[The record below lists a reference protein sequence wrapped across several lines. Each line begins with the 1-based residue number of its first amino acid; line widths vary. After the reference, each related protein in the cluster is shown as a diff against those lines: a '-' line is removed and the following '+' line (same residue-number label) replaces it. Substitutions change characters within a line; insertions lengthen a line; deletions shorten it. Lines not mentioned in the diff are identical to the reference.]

1 MEKLHM
7 LDEFSNYYAN
17 FLDGTYDCVDR
28 IVLNAYF
35 QMGQRAAGFR
45 TWWRQ
50 LKGSDDNLDNAH
62 LMRMAGRLSRRVRA
76 HAKAK
81 QILLIDCKSGER
93 KHEIA
98 EQYVP
103 TDPGFIGVYL
113 ILVGRAPAPL
123 WDIRCS
129 SNGKIVNIVRK
140 EPWRYVNHYSF
151 YIVDPEWGRLVI
163 KLCGHPPFG
172 AQIILNGHEYVA
184 RQLQK
189 QNLGFA
195 KEGNCFTQIPD
206 VTRLAQVADTLCV
219 PDTIGRLSQVCDRWI
234 YSACLCFALDL
245 AEQERSGFHYNY
257 SVYQTE
263 YSRNLLFRR
272 GSILDQ
278 VFHGVIERTRVRLD
292 VKVLKTIFGTKKRPY
307 RHKGK
312 KSPRVEVVLERP
324 AYDLTVFKIHFG
336 KLTAKMYTKGECVLR
351 IEIVVHNTRAL
362 PCGRS
367 LPKFP
372 DIILRL
378 KDILNH
384 FLQAVHRVDVSC
396 IDVATWE
403 TLHTA
408 SQVGRMRV
416 GGIDLNQA
424 RMQAVINAVISL
436 AAAPQGFRSSDV
448 AVKVRA
454 IRGLNERAYTAR
466 QAAYDLKK
474 LRGKHLVRL
483 VPKSRRYEVVP
494 EGLQTLT
501 ALLVLRDKVIKPVL
515 AGVGKPKP
523 GPKPKNRSPLDVQYG
538 TVHAEMRNLLEI
550 IGVAV

>member
-1 MEKLHM
+1 M
-7 LDEFSNYYAN
+7 LDEFSDYYAD

-50 LKGSDDNLDNAH
+50 LKGSDDDLDNAH

-81 QILLIDCKSGER
+81 QIQLIDCKSGER
-93 KHEIA
+93 KHQIA

-103 TDPGFIGVYL
+103 TDPDFIGVYL

-123 WDIRCS
+123 WDVRCS
-129 SNGKIVNIVRK
+129 SKGKIVNIVRK

-151 YIVDPEWGRLVI
+151 YVVDPEWGRLVI

-172 AQIILNGHEYVA
+172 AQIVLNGHEYVA
-184 RQLQK
+184 RQIQK
-189 QNLGFA
+189 ENLDFA
-195 KEGNCFTQIPD
+195 KEGNCFTQILD
-206 VTRLAQVADTLCV
+206 ATRLAQVADTLCL

-234 YSACLCFALDL
+234 YSACLCFALDQ

-257 SVYQTE
+257 SVYQAE
-263 YSRNLLFRR
+263 YSRNLLFTR
-272 GSILDQ
+272 GAILDQ
-278 VFHGVIERTRVRLD
+278 VFHGVVERTRVRLD

-312 KSPRVEVVLERP
+312 KSPRLEVVIERP

-351 IEIVVHNTRAL
+351 VEVVVHNTHAL

-372 DIILRL
+372 DIISRL
-378 KDILNH
+378 KDILSR
-384 FLQAVHRVDVSC
+384 FLQTVHRVDVSC
-396 IDVATWE
+396 IDVSTWE

-424 RMQAVINAVISL
+424 RMQAVIDAVISL

-448 AVKVRA
+448 AVKARA
-454 IRGLNERAYTAR
+454 IRGLSEGAYTAR

-474 LRGKHLVRL
+474 LRGKNLVRL

-494 EGLQTLT
+494 KGLQTLT
-501 ALLVLRDKVIKPVL
+501 ALLVLRDRVIKPVL
-515 AGVGKPKP
+515 AGVGKPKR
-523 GPKPKNRSPLDVQYG
+523 GPKPKNRSPLDVQYE
-538 TVHAEMRNLLEI
+538 TVHTEMRNLLQI
-550 IGVAV
+550 IGIAV